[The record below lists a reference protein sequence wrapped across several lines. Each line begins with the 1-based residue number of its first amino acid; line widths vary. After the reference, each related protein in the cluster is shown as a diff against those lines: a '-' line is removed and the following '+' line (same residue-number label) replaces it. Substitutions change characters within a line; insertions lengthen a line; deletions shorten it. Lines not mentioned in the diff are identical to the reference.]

1 MFLIFNSV
9 NFLAFL
15 FNQFLE
21 IFLTLNRFK
30 VTFLILLALLF
41 GSVTYASDVENSSN
55 EEQESEFNVNEMI
68 MHHIKDTHSWHILS
82 YKDKE
87 GEEHDIAIPL
97 PVILLYDGHLDIFMS
112 SAFHHGEES
121 VTRGERTYV
130 MHHETIYVLHGEHGN
145 HAELD
150 EKPLDFSVTRNV
162 AAILI
167 SSLLLLWIFISIAR
181 FYIKNPNSAPK
192 GLAGFLEPVILFVRD
207 EIVLPNM
214 SRKDADKYIVY
225 LLTVFF
231 FILINNLLGLI
242 PIFPGASNVTGNIA
256 VTMTL
261 ALFTLI
267 ITNVNGSKDYW
278 KHIFATPGVPVFV
291 LPILIIVEII
301 GIFTKPFALMVRL
314 FANITAGHI
323 IILSLISIIFIFKAE
338 GYAVISV
345 PFGLF
350 MSLLEILV
358 AFLQAFIFTML
369 SALFIGMAVQKHH

>member
-1 MFLIFNSV
+1 M
-9 NFLAFL
+9 
-15 FNQFLE
+15 
-21 IFLTLNRFK
+21 NRLK
-30 VTFLILLALLF
+30 VTIFILLSLLF
-41 GSVTYASDVENSSN
+41 GSIIYASDQ
-55 EEQESEFNVNEMI
+55 EEFSIGDEEAEFDVNEVI

-87 GEEHDIAIPL
+87 GEEYDVAIPL

-112 SAFHHGEES
+112 SDFHHGEEP
-121 VTRGERTYV
+121 VTKGDRTYV
-130 MHHETIYVLHGEHGN
+130 LHHETIYVLHDGHADHG
-145 HAELD
+145 ELD
-150 EKPLDFSVTRNV
+150 EKPLDFSITRNV

-167 SSLLLLWIFISIAR
+167 SSLLLLWIFISVAR
-181 FYIKNPNSAPK
+181 FYRKNPNTAPK

-214 SRKDADKYIVY
+214 SKKDADKYIVY
-225 LLTVFF
+225 LLSVFF

-267 ITNVNGSKDYW
+267 ITNINGSKDYW
-278 KHIFATPGVPVFV
+278 KHIFATPDVPVFV

-323 IILSLISIIFIFKAE
+323 IILSLISIIFIFKSTVFAS
-338 GYAVISV
+338 VSV

>member
-1 MFLIFNSV
+1 MFLIFNSL
-9 NFLAFL
+9 NFLAL
-15 FNQFLE
+15 LLRQFLE
-21 IFLTLNRFK
+21 TFLTLNRIK
-30 VTFLILLALLF
+30 VTFFILLALLF
-41 GSVTYASDVENSSN
+41 GSATYASDGESSSD
-55 EEQESEFNVNEMI
+55 EKQEPEFNVNEVI
-68 MHHIKDTHSWHILS
+68 MHHIKDSHSWHILS
-82 YKDKE
+82 YKNKE
-87 GEEHDIAIPL
+87 GEEHDVAIPL
-97 PVILLYDGHLDIFMS
+97 PVILLYGGHLDIFMS
-112 SAFHHGEES
+112 SAFHHGEEA
-121 VTRGERTYV
+121 VTKGNRTYV
-130 MHHETIYVLHGEHGN
+130 LHHETIYATTGLQEAQGEP
-145 HAELD
+145 E
-150 EKPLDFSVTRNV
+150 EKPLDFSITRNV
-162 AAILI
+162 TAILI
-167 SSLLLLWIFISIAR
+167 SSLLLLWIFISVAR
-181 FYIKNPNSAPK
+181 FYKKNPNTAPK

-214 SRKDADKYIVY
+214 SKKDADKYIVY

-261 ALFTLI
+261 AVFTLV

-278 KHIFATPGVPVFV
+278 KHIFATPDVPVFV

-323 IILSLISIIFIFKAE
+323 IILSLISIIFIFRSTVFAS
-338 GYAVISV
+338 VSV